1 MFKYTVDH
9 PESTLSILGA
19 SFRLYFASF
28 WVSLVLSVVA
38 SLTFLSMNYAFSELF
53 QGAAPYYGPLPG
65 LLSAMLGLI
74 FFIPLIKRIYS
85 VGAQLPIS
93 TPLAFSGFFTHFIRL
108 VLFLIFVAVLSI
120 IFPLIWG
127 LLKPSI
133 QPQYLPAILFPLVF
147 LYIYIALR
155 LYFTPLFI
163 VLENKGLWQAIKAS
177 VAIGHNHLWLTFC
190 VLSLFYFAYW
200 GVASMMTGH
209 ILLEPIG
216 VDLATE
222 VLSVIVLPLFLS
234 IQLCQFF
241 NLKTLAKTEAPTA

>member
-9 PESTLSILGA
+9 PESTLSILAAG
-19 SFRLYFASF
+19 FRLYFASF
-28 WVSLVLSVVA
+28 WVSLVLSIVA
-38 SLTFLSMNYAFSELF
+38 SLTFLSMSYAFMQLF
-53 QGAAPYYGPLPG
+53 QGASPYFMPLPM
-65 LLSAMLGLI
+65 LLSAILGLV

-93 TPLAFSGFFTHFIRL
+93 TPLAFTGFLKHFIQ
-108 VLFLIFVAVLSI
+108 LIFFLVFIGVLLN
-120 IFPLIWG
+120 IFPLVWG
-127 LLKPSI
+127 FFKPSI
-133 QPQYLPAILFPLVF
+133 QPQYLPAVFFPLTF
-147 LYIYIALR
+147 LYLYVALR

-177 VAIGHNHLWLTFC
+177 IAVGQNHLWLTFC

-200 GVASMMTGH
+200 GVASMTMGH
-209 ILLEPIG
+209 VLLNPIG

-222 VLSVIVLPLFLS
+222 VLSVIALPLFLS

-241 NLKTLAKTEAPTA
+241 NLKALGRHPV